1 MNIKKALRIGKVI
14 DVRSYVEFSGGSV
27 VDAINIPLP
36 ELTHRIDELKQLK
49 SLLILCCASG
59 NRSGMATQ
67 QLVDH
72 GIDCI
77 NGGSWMTVNY
87 HMSCIQE
94 EGQ

>member
-1 MNIKKALRIGKVI
+1 MDIKHALKTGTVV
-14 DVRSYVEFSGGSV
+14 DVRSHVEFSGGSV

>member
-1 MNIKKALRIGKVI
+1 MNIKQALRIGTVI

-36 ELTHRIDELKQLK
+36 ELTHRIDELKELK
-49 SLLILCCASG
+49 SPLILCCASG

-67 QLVDH
+67 QLAH
-72 GIDCI
+72 LGIDCI

-94 EGQ
+94 EG

>member
-36 ELTHRIDELKQLK
+36 ELTHRIDVLKQLK
-49 SLLILCCASG
+49 SPLILCCASG
-59 NRSGMATQ
+59 NRSGMAAQ

-77 NGGSWMTVNY
+77 NGGPRMTVNY
-87 HMSCIQE
+87 HMWCIQE